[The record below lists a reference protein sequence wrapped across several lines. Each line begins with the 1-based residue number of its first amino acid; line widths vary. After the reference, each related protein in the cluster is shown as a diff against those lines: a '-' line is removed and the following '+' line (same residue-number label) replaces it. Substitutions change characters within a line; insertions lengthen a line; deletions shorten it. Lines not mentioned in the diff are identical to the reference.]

1 MRTRPMVVAHRG
13 FSGRF
18 PENTLRSFREAL
30 QLPIDAVELDV
41 RRTKDGVLVV
51 IHDPTVD
58 RTTNGRGRVADLTWD
73 ELQRLDAGAWK
84 GSEFVGERIPRLEEV
99 LKLIDGCVVVFVE
112 IKEVGTEADIV
123 ATLGRLD
130 AFDWVKIGSFY
141 PSAIATVR
149 QLAPNLPCSLIG
161 GAKVGESNETFK
173 AFVQEALRCGANS
186 VTVNYPALTPERIRY
201 CHQRGLFV
209 GTWTVNN
216 AELAEKMTAM
226 GVDAIASDF
235 PDIVLSVLPS

>member
-130 AFDWVKIGSFY
+130 AFDWVKIGSFHPLPLP
-141 PSAIATVR
+141 PSD
-149 QLAPNLPCSLIG
+149 S
-161 GAKVGESNETFK
+161 
-173 AFVQEALRCGANS
+173 
-186 VTVNYPALTPERIRY
+186 
-201 CHQRGLFV
+201 
-209 GTWTVNN
+209 
-216 AELAEKMTAM
+216 
-226 GVDAIASDF
+226 
-235 PDIVLSVLPS
+235 